1 MAHEQREVSV
11 SNEIVLFAD
20 DTLDTRDL
28 YSMYFTSLG
37 YHVLTSTDG
46 QSAIEMAL
54 AHRPHVIIVDVSM
67 PKLDGITVT
76 RLLKNDPRT
85 QNIPIIIL
93 TAYPKEAIDG
103 GALEAG
109 ADVFLMK
116 PCLPEDLEARVRELV
131 KEPNS

>member
-37 YHVLTSTDG
+37 YHVFTSTDG

-54 AHRPHVIIVDVSM
+54 AHRPDVIIVDLSM
-67 PKLDGITVT
+67 PKLDGMSVT
-76 RLLKNDPRT
+76 RLLKSDPRT
-85 QNIPIIIL
+85 QDTPIIIL
-93 TAYPKEAIDG
+93 TAYPQEAIDS

-109 ADVFLMK
+109 ADVFLTK
-116 PCLPEDLEARVRELV
+116 PCLPEDLETRVRELV
-131 KEPNS
+131 KRT

>member
-1 MAHEQREVSV
+1 MPPEEREVSV

-28 YSMYFTSLG
+28 YAMYFKSRG
-37 YHVLTSTDG
+37 YQVLTSTDG

-54 AHRPHVIIVDVSM
+54 AGRPDVIVVDLAM

-76 RLLKNDPRT
+76 RLLKSDPRT
-85 QNIPIIIL
+85 QDTPIIIL
-93 TAYPKEAIDG
+93 TAYSQEAIDG

-109 ADVFLMK
+109 ADIFLTK
-116 PCLPEDLEARVRELV
+116 PCLPEALETRVRELL
-131 KEPNS
+131 KRTT

>member
-1 MAHEQREVSV
+1 V

-28 YSMYFTSLG
+28 YAMYFTSRG

-54 AHRPHVIIVDVSM
+54 AGRPDVIIVDLAM
-67 PKLDGITVT
+67 PKLDGISVT
-76 RLLKNDPRT
+76 RLLKSDPRT
-85 QNIPIIIL
+85 QATPIIIL
-93 TAYPKEAIDG
+93 TAYPQEAIDG

-109 ADVFLMK
+109 ADIFLTK
-116 PCLPEDLEARVRELV
+116 PCLPEDLETHVRELL
-131 KEPNS
+131 KRMPNS

>member
-1 MAHEQREVSV
+1 M

-28 YSMYFTSLG
+28 YAMYFTSRG

-54 AHRPHVIIVDVSM
+54 AGRPDVIIVDLAM
-67 PKLDGITVT
+67 PKLDGISVT
-76 RLLKNDPRT
+76 RLLKSDPRT
-85 QNIPIIIL
+85 QATPIIIL
-93 TAYPKEAIDG
+93 TAYPQEAIDG

-109 ADVFLMK
+109 ADIFLTK
-116 PCLPEDLEARVRELV
+116 PCLPEDLETHVRELL
-131 KEPNS
+131 KRMPDS